1 MSLTETG
8 LYAPSTLVL
17 FARKPWQPSHIWKCH
32 IFTGATGRCSQLR
45 DLKAFC
51 SVYFISMIDL
61 NIPLERPQLLNWVG
75 VLKQFQTYL
84 QNLVENISVYR
95 ISQVWWKRALQMWP
109 CFLLNSRCVCVLLM
123 RGKRLCSWC
132 FFLYF
137 SSHWNVLMFRSWK
150 RSKNLI

>member
-17 FARKPWQPSHIWKCH
+17 FARKPWQPSHIWKCRT
-32 IFTGATGRCSQLR
+32 FTGATGRCSQLR

-95 ISQVWWKRALQMWP
+95 ISQVWWKRALEMWP
-109 CFLLNSRCVCVLLM
+109 CFLLNSRSVCGFLM
-123 RGKRLCSWC
+123 RGVV
-132 FFLYF
+132 F
-137 SSHWNVLMFRSWK
+137 LMFFFS
-150 RSKNLI
+150 LF